1 MDLFQTWDF
10 NEEKCGWV
18 KNAPIVIKHS
28 SKSQIRRSCHS
39 QNQGGKKDLIRTGN
53 KNDQLSASVL
63 SASVLSENGKVFYME
78 GLICLFLF

>member
-1 MDLFQTWDF
+1 MDFFQTWDF

-18 KNAPIVIKHS
+18 KNAPIVIKHP

-39 QNQGGKKDLIRTGN
+39 QKQEKKKEDLIRTGY
-53 KNDQLSASVL
+53 KNDQLSASIH
-63 SASVLSENGKVFYME
+63 SENGKFSYIE

>member
-1 MDLFQTWDF
+1 MDFFQTWDF

-39 QNQGGKKDLIRTGN
+39 QKQGEKKDLIRTGY
-53 KNDQLSASVL
+53 KNDQL
-63 SASVLSENGKVFYME
+63 SASVLSENGKVSYME
-78 GLICLFLF
+78 GLICLILF